1 MQQKAL
7 VVGLGASGE
16 ACTKFLLKRQWQVRA
31 TDTRSEP
38 PALSRL
44 SGTEGFSFVSLQE
57 AQAQLND
64 CNLLVMSPGISPW
77 HSAVT
82 PLVRSAQSLGIE
94 VVGEIELFARELA
107 RLKSEKAY
115 EPKVIAV
122 TGTNGKTTT
131 TVLTTKMAAASGLKA
146 VAAGNIGP
154 NAVTELDRYLESGEL
169 PDVWVLELSS
179 FQLETTSSLAPDAAA
194 LLNITQDHLDWH
206 GGMNEYVAAK
216 GKIFAHEKTARIL
229 NRDDSTVMNFA
240 AQDRRV
246 FTFGAT
252 EPQHPN
258 EWGLVKEDGIVWLA
272 FNEDDS
278 VQLTKRKV
286 LEGHVLQRLMPEDA
300 LHIRG
305 RHNSMNA
312 LAALALI
319 YAAGLP
325 ISDALRALAQY
336 RGEPHR
342 VEYVMTV
349 NGVDYIDDSKGTNV
363 GATVAALEGLGAN
376 GTKLVV
382 ILGGDGKGQDFSP
395 IWIFPFKK
403 VPAVRMTEQAWIS
416 APQSVLTPTTLLFSK
431 RRDVTVSCL
440 ISKFPTDSKVC
451 LQAEENCHMS
461 HCARGLHMAGP
472 FERFNIRNCSAAWS
486 VMIPE

>member
-31 TDTRSEP
+31 PDTRSEP

-44 SGTEGFSFVSLQE
+44 SDTEGFSFVSLQE
-57 AQAQLND
+57 AQAQLKD

-94 VVGEIELFARELA
+94 IVGEIELFARELL

-229 NRDDSTVMNFA
+229 NRDDTTVMNFA
-240 AQDRRV
+240 AHDRKV

-395 IWIFPFKK
+395 IADSMGKHARAAVLIGRDAPLIEKALQGAEYPIIHAKDMPQAVQKASELAQPHDCVLLSPACASWDMFKDYAQRSAIFI
-403 VPAVRMTEQAWIS
+403 AS
-416 APQSVLTPTTLLFSK
+416 AKAL
-431 RRDVTVSCL
+431 
-440 ISKFPTDSKVC
+440 
-451 LQAEENCHMS
+451 
-461 HCARGLHMAGP
+461 AGDTQQ
-472 FERFNIRNCSAAWS
+472 
-486 VMIPE
+486 

>member
-44 SGTEGFSFVSLQE
+44 SDTEGFSFVSLQE
-57 AQAQLND
+57 AQAQLKD

-94 VVGEIELFARELA
+94 IVGEIELFARELL

-229 NRDDSTVMNFA
+229 NRDDTTVMNFA
-240 AQDRRV
+240 AHDRKV

-252 EPQHPN
+252 EPQHSN

-395 IWIFPFKK
+395 IADSMGKHARAAVLIGRDAPLIEKALQGAEYPIIHAKDMPQAVQKASELAQPHDCVLLSPACASWDMFKDYAQRSAIFI
-403 VPAVRMTEQAWIS
+403 AS
-416 APQSVLTPTTLLFSK
+416 AKAL
-431 RRDVTVSCL
+431 
-440 ISKFPTDSKVC
+440 
-451 LQAEENCHMS
+451 
-461 HCARGLHMAGP
+461 AGDTQQ
-472 FERFNIRNCSAAWS
+472 
-486 VMIPE
+486 

>member
-44 SGTEGFSFVSLQE
+44 SDTEGFCFVSLQE
-57 AQAQLND
+57 AQAQLKD

-94 VVGEIELFARELA
+94 IVGEIELFARELL

-229 NRDDSTVMNFA
+229 NRDDTTVMNFA
-240 AQDRRV
+240 AHDRKV

-395 IWIFPFKK
+395 IADSMGKHARAAVLIGRDAPLIEKALQGAEYPIIHAKDMPQAVQKASELAQPHDCVLLSPACASWDMFKDYAQRSAIFI
-403 VPAVRMTEQAWIS
+403 AS
-416 APQSVLTPTTLLFSK
+416 AKAL
-431 RRDVTVSCL
+431 
-440 ISKFPTDSKVC
+440 
-451 LQAEENCHMS
+451 
-461 HCARGLHMAGP
+461 AGDTQQ
-472 FERFNIRNCSAAWS
+472 
-486 VMIPE
+486 

>member
-44 SGTEGFSFVSLQE
+44 SDTEGFSFVSLQE
-57 AQAQLND
+57 AQAQLKD

-94 VVGEIELFARELA
+94 IVGEIELFARELL

-146 VAAGNIGP
+146 VTAGNIGP

-206 GGMNEYVAAK
+206 GGMNQYVAAK

-229 NRDDSTVMNFA
+229 NRDDTTVMNFA
-240 AQDRRV
+240 AHDRKV

-395 IWIFPFKK
+395 IADSMGKHARAAVLIGRDAPLIEKALQGAEYPIIHAKDMPQAVQKASELAQPHDCVLLSPACASWDMFKDYAQRSAIFI
-403 VPAVRMTEQAWIS
+403 AS
-416 APQSVLTPTTLLFSK
+416 AKAL
-431 RRDVTVSCL
+431 
-440 ISKFPTDSKVC
+440 
-451 LQAEENCHMS
+451 
-461 HCARGLHMAGP
+461 AGDTQQ
-472 FERFNIRNCSAAWS
+472 
-486 VMIPE
+486 

>member
-44 SGTEGFSFVSLQE
+44 SDTEGFSFVSLQE
-57 AQAQLND
+57 AQAQLKD

-94 VVGEIELFARELA
+94 IVGEIELFARELL

-229 NRDDSTVMNFA
+229 NRDDTTVMNFA
-240 AQDRRV
+240 AHDRRV
-246 FTFGAT
+246 FTFGTT

-395 IWIFPFKK
+395 IADSMGKHARAAVLIGRDAPLIEKALQGAEYPIIHAKDMPQAVQKASELAQPHDCVLLSPACASWDMFKDYAQRSAIFI
-403 VPAVRMTEQAWIS
+403 AS
-416 APQSVLTPTTLLFSK
+416 AKAL
-431 RRDVTVSCL
+431 
-440 ISKFPTDSKVC
+440 
-451 LQAEENCHMS
+451 
-461 HCARGLHMAGP
+461 AGDTQQ
-472 FERFNIRNCSAAWS
+472 
-486 VMIPE
+486 

>member
-44 SGTEGFSFVSLQE
+44 SDTEGFCFVSLQE
-57 AQAQLND
+57 AQAQLKD

-94 VVGEIELFARELA
+94 IVGEIELFARELL

-115 EPKVIAV
+115 GPKVIAV

-229 NRDDSTVMNFA
+229 NRDDTTVMNFA
-240 AQDRRV
+240 AHDRRV
-246 FTFGAT
+246 FTFGTT
-252 EPQHPN
+252 EPQYPN

-395 IWIFPFKK
+395 IADSMGKHARAAVLIGRDAPLIEKALQGAEYPIIHAKDMPQAVQKASELAQPHDCVLLSPACASWDMFKDYAQRSAIFI
-403 VPAVRMTEQAWIS
+403 AS
-416 APQSVLTPTTLLFSK
+416 AKAL
-431 RRDVTVSCL
+431 
-440 ISKFPTDSKVC
+440 
-451 LQAEENCHMS
+451 
-461 HCARGLHMAGP
+461 AGDTQQ
-472 FERFNIRNCSAAWS
+472 
-486 VMIPE
+486 

>member
-44 SGTEGFSFVSLQE
+44 SDTEGFSFVSLQE
-57 AQAQLND
+57 AQAQLKD

-94 VVGEIELFARELA
+94 IVGEIELFARELL

-131 TVLTTKMAAASGLKA
+131 TVLTTKMASASGLKA

-206 GGMNEYVAAK
+206 GGMNEYVVAK

-229 NRDDSTVMNFA
+229 NRDDTTVMNFA
-240 AQDRRV
+240 AHDRRV

-395 IWIFPFKK
+395 IADSMGKHARAAVLIGRDAPLIEKALQGAEYPIIHAKDMPQAVQKASELAQPHDCVLLSPACASWDMFKDYAQRSAIFI
-403 VPAVRMTEQAWIS
+403 AS
-416 APQSVLTPTTLLFSK
+416 AKAL
-431 RRDVTVSCL
+431 
-440 ISKFPTDSKVC
+440 
-451 LQAEENCHMS
+451 
-461 HCARGLHMAGP
+461 AGDTQQ
-472 FERFNIRNCSAAWS
+472 
-486 VMIPE
+486 

>member
-44 SGTEGFSFVSLQE
+44 SNTEGFCFVSLQE
-57 AQAQLND
+57 AQAQLKD

-94 VVGEIELFARELA
+94 IVGEIELFARELL

-229 NRDDSTVMNFA
+229 NRDDTTVMNFA
-240 AQDRRV
+240 AHDRRV

-395 IWIFPFKK
+395 IADSMGKHARAAVLIGRDAPLIEKALQGAEYPIIHAKDMPQAVQKASELAQPHDCVLLSPACASWDMFKDYAQRSAIFI
-403 VPAVRMTEQAWIS
+403 AS
-416 APQSVLTPTTLLFSK
+416 AKAL
-431 RRDVTVSCL
+431 
-440 ISKFPTDSKVC
+440 
-451 LQAEENCHMS
+451 
-461 HCARGLHMAGP
+461 AGDTQQ
-472 FERFNIRNCSAAWS
+472 
-486 VMIPE
+486 

>member
-1 MQQKAL
+1 M
-7 VVGLGASGE
+7 
-16 ACTKFLLKRQWQVRA
+16 
-31 TDTRSEP
+31 
-38 PALSRL
+38 
-44 SGTEGFSFVSLQE
+44 
-57 AQAQLND
+57 
-64 CNLLVMSPGISPW
+64 
-77 HSAVT
+77 
-82 PLVRSAQSLGIE
+82 GIE

-115 EPKVIAV
+115 EPKIIAV

-154 NAVTELDRYLESGEL
+154 NAVTELDRYLESGELPDVWVLELSSFQLETTSSLAPDEL

-376 GTKLVV
+376 GIKLVV

-395 IWIFPFKK
+395 I
-403 VPAVRMTEQAWIS
+403 A
-416 APQSVLTPTTLLFSK
+416 
-431 RRDVTVSCL
+431 
-440 ISKFPTDSKVC
+440 DSMAK
-451 LQAEENCHMS
+451 H
-461 HCARGLHMAGP
+461 ARGAVLIGRDAPLIEKALQGAQYPIIHAKDMPQAVQKASELAQPHDCVLLSPACASWDMFKDYAQRSAIFIASAKALAGD
-472 FERFNIRNCSAAWS
+472 AQQ
-486 VMIPE
+486 

>member
-44 SGTEGFSFVSLQE
+44 SDTEGFSFVSLQE
-57 AQAQLND
+57 AQAQLKY

-94 VVGEIELFARELA
+94 IVGEIELFARELL

-154 NAVTELDRYLESGEL
+154 NAVTELDRYLERGEL

-229 NRDDSTVMNFA
+229 NRDDTTVMNFA
-240 AQDRRV
+240 AHDRKV

-395 IWIFPFKK
+395 IADSMGKHARAAVLIGRDAPLIEKALQGAEYPIIHAKDMPQAVQKASELAQPHDCVLLSPACASWDMFKDYAQRSAIFI
-403 VPAVRMTEQAWIS
+403 AS
-416 APQSVLTPTTLLFSK
+416 AKAL
-431 RRDVTVSCL
+431 
-440 ISKFPTDSKVC
+440 
-451 LQAEENCHMS
+451 
-461 HCARGLHMAGP
+461 AGDTQQ
-472 FERFNIRNCSAAWS
+472 
-486 VMIPE
+486 

>member
-44 SGTEGFSFVSLQE
+44 SDTEGFSFVSLQE
-57 AQAQLND
+57 AQAQLKD

-94 VVGEIELFARELA
+94 IVGEIELFARELL

-229 NRDDSTVMNFA
+229 NRDDTTVMNFA
-240 AQDRRV
+240 VHDRKV

-395 IWIFPFKK
+395 IADSMGKHARAAVLIGRDAPLIEKALQGAEYPIIHAKDMPQAVQKASELAQPHDCVLLSPACASWDMFKDYAQRSAIFI
-403 VPAVRMTEQAWIS
+403 AS
-416 APQSVLTPTTLLFSK
+416 AKAL
-431 RRDVTVSCL
+431 
-440 ISKFPTDSKVC
+440 
-451 LQAEENCHMS
+451 
-461 HCARGLHMAGP
+461 AGDTQQ
-472 FERFNIRNCSAAWS
+472 
-486 VMIPE
+486 

>member
-44 SGTEGFSFVSLQE
+44 SDTEGFYFVSLQE
-57 AQAQLND
+57 AQAQLKD

-94 VVGEIELFARELA
+94 IVGEIELFARELL

-229 NRDDSTVMNFA
+229 NRDDTTVMNFA
-240 AQDRRV
+240 AHDRRV
-246 FTFGAT
+246 FTFGTT

-395 IWIFPFKK
+395 IADSMGKHARAAVLIGRDAPLIEKALQGAEYPIIHAKDMPQAVQKASELAQPHDCVLLSPACASWDMFKDYAQRSAIFI
-403 VPAVRMTEQAWIS
+403 AS
-416 APQSVLTPTTLLFSK
+416 AKAL
-431 RRDVTVSCL
+431 
-440 ISKFPTDSKVC
+440 
-451 LQAEENCHMS
+451 
-461 HCARGLHMAGP
+461 AGDTQQ
-472 FERFNIRNCSAAWS
+472 
-486 VMIPE
+486 

>member
-44 SGTEGFSFVSLQE
+44 SDTEGFSFVSLQE
-57 AQAQLND
+57 AQAQLKD

-94 VVGEIELFARELA
+94 IVGEIELFARELL

-206 GGMNEYVAAK
+206 GGMNEYVVAK

-229 NRDDSTVMNFA
+229 NRDDTTVMNFA
-240 AQDRRV
+240 AHDRRV
-246 FTFGAT
+246 FTFGTT
-252 EPQHPN
+252 EPLHPN

-395 IWIFPFKK
+395 IADSMGKHARAAVLIGRDAPLIEKALQGAEYPIIHAKDMPQAVQKASELAQPHDCVLLSPACASWDMFKDYAQRSAIFI
-403 VPAVRMTEQAWIS
+403 AS
-416 APQSVLTPTTLLFSK
+416 AKAL
-431 RRDVTVSCL
+431 
-440 ISKFPTDSKVC
+440 
-451 LQAEENCHMS
+451 
-461 HCARGLHMAGP
+461 AGDTQQ
-472 FERFNIRNCSAAWS
+472 
-486 VMIPE
+486 

>member
-1 MQQKAL
+1 
-7 VVGLGASGE
+7 
-16 ACTKFLLKRQWQVRA
+16 
-31 TDTRSEP
+31 
-38 PALSRL
+38 
-44 SGTEGFSFVSLQE
+44 
-57 AQAQLND
+57 
-64 CNLLVMSPGISPW
+64 
-77 HSAVT
+77 
-82 PLVRSAQSLGIE
+82 
-94 VVGEIELFARELA
+94 
-107 RLKSEKAY
+107 
-115 EPKVIAV
+115 
-122 TGTNGKTTT
+122 
-131 TVLTTKMAAASGLKA
+131 
-146 VAAGNIGP
+146 
-154 NAVTELDRYLESGEL
+154 
-169 PDVWVLELSS
+169 
-179 FQLETTSSLAPDAAA
+179 
-194 LLNITQDHLDWH
+194 
-206 GGMNEYVAAK
+206 
-216 GKIFAHEKTARIL
+216 
-229 NRDDSTVMNFA
+229 MNFA
-240 AQDRRV
+240 AHDRRV
-246 FTFGAT
+246 FTFGTT

-395 IWIFPFKK
+395 IADSMGKHARAAVLIGRDAPLIEKALQGAEYPIIHAKDMPQAVQKASELAQPHDCVLLSPACASWDMFKDYAQRSAIFI
-403 VPAVRMTEQAWIS
+403 AS
-416 APQSVLTPTTLLFSK
+416 AKAL
-431 RRDVTVSCL
+431 
-440 ISKFPTDSKVC
+440 
-451 LQAEENCHMS
+451 
-461 HCARGLHMAGP
+461 AGDTQQ
-472 FERFNIRNCSAAWS
+472 
-486 VMIPE
+486 

>member
-44 SGTEGFSFVSLQE
+44 SDTEGFCFVSLQE
-57 AQAQLND
+57 AQAQLKD

-94 VVGEIELFARELA
+94 IVGEIELFARELL

-229 NRDDSTVMNFA
+229 NRDDTTVMNFA
-240 AQDRRV
+240 AHDRRV
-246 FTFGAT
+246 FTFGTT

-363 GATVAALEGLGAN
+363 GATVAALKGLGAN

-395 IWIFPFKK
+395 IADSMGKHARAAVLIGRDAPLIEKALQGAEYPIIHAKDMPQAVQKASELAQPHDCVLLSPACASWDMFKDYAQRSAIFI
-403 VPAVRMTEQAWIS
+403 AS
-416 APQSVLTPTTLLFSK
+416 AKAL
-431 RRDVTVSCL
+431 
-440 ISKFPTDSKVC
+440 
-451 LQAEENCHMS
+451 
-461 HCARGLHMAGP
+461 AGDTQQ
-472 FERFNIRNCSAAWS
+472 
-486 VMIPE
+486 

>member
-44 SGTEGFSFVSLQE
+44 SDTEGFGFVSLRE
-57 AQAQLND
+57 AQAQLKD

-94 VVGEIELFARELA
+94 IVGEIELFARELL

-229 NRDDSTVMNFA
+229 NRDDTTVMNFA
-240 AQDRRV
+240 AHDRKV

-395 IWIFPFKK
+395 IADSMGKHARAAVLIGRDAPLIEKALQGAEYPIIHAKDMPQAVQKASELAQPHDCVLLSPACASWDMFKDYAQRSAIFI
-403 VPAVRMTEQAWIS
+403 AS
-416 APQSVLTPTTLLFSK
+416 AKAL
-431 RRDVTVSCL
+431 
-440 ISKFPTDSKVC
+440 
-451 LQAEENCHMS
+451 
-461 HCARGLHMAGP
+461 AGDTQQ
-472 FERFNIRNCSAAWS
+472 
-486 VMIPE
+486 

>member
-44 SGTEGFSFVSLQE
+44 SDTEGFCFVSLQE
-57 AQAQLND
+57 AQAQLKD

-94 VVGEIELFARELA
+94 IVGEIELFARELL

-229 NRDDSTVMNFA
+229 NRDDTTVMNFA
-240 AQDRRV
+240 AHDRRV

-395 IWIFPFKK
+395 IADSMGKHARAAVLIGRDAPLIEKALQGAEYPIIHAKDMPQAVQKASELAQPHDCVLLSPACASWDMFKDYAQRSAIFI
-403 VPAVRMTEQAWIS
+403 AS
-416 APQSVLTPTTLLFSK
+416 AKAL
-431 RRDVTVSCL
+431 
-440 ISKFPTDSKVC
+440 
-451 LQAEENCHMS
+451 
-461 HCARGLHMAGP
+461 AGDTQQ
-472 FERFNIRNCSAAWS
+472 
-486 VMIPE
+486 

>member
-44 SGTEGFSFVSLQE
+44 SDTEGFCFVSLQE
-57 AQAQLND
+57 AQAQLKD

-94 VVGEIELFARELA
+94 IVGEIELFARELL

-229 NRDDSTVMNFA
+229 NRDDTTVMNFA
-240 AQDRRV
+240 AHDRRV
-246 FTFGAT
+246 FTFGTT

-325 ISDALRALAQY
+325 ISNALRALAQY

-382 ILGGDGKGQDFSP
+382 ILGGDGKGQDFLPIADSMGKHARAAVLIGRDAPLIEKALQGAEYPIIHAKDMPQAVQKASELAQPHDCVLLSP
-395 IWIFPFKK
+395 ACASWDMFKDYAQRSAIFI
-403 VPAVRMTEQAWIS
+403 AS
-416 APQSVLTPTTLLFSK
+416 AKAL
-431 RRDVTVSCL
+431 
-440 ISKFPTDSKVC
+440 
-451 LQAEENCHMS
+451 
-461 HCARGLHMAGP
+461 AGDTQQ
-472 FERFNIRNCSAAWS
+472 
-486 VMIPE
+486 

>member
-38 PALSRL
+38 PALSCL
-44 SGTEGFSFVSLQE
+44 SDTEGFSFVSLQE
-57 AQAQLND
+57 AQAQLKD

-179 FQLETTSSLAPDAAA
+179 FQLETTSSLAPDAAT

-216 GKIFAHEKTARIL
+216 GNIFAHEKTARIL
-229 NRDDSTVMNFA
+229 NRDDTTVMNFA
-240 AQDRRV
+240 AHDRKV

-395 IWIFPFKK
+395 IADSMGKHARAAVLIGRDAPLIEKALQGAEYPIIHAKDMPQAVQKASELAQPHDCVLLSPACASWDMFKDYAQRSAIFI
-403 VPAVRMTEQAWIS
+403 AS
-416 APQSVLTPTTLLFSK
+416 AKAL
-431 RRDVTVSCL
+431 
-440 ISKFPTDSKVC
+440 
-451 LQAEENCHMS
+451 
-461 HCARGLHMAGP
+461 AGDTQQ
-472 FERFNIRNCSAAWS
+472 
-486 VMIPE
+486 

>member
-31 TDTRSEP
+31 TNTRSEP

-44 SGTEGFSFVSLQE
+44 SDTEGFSFVSLQE
-57 AQAQLND
+57 AQAQLKD

-94 VVGEIELFARELA
+94 IVGEIELFARELL

-229 NRDDSTVMNFA
+229 NRDDTTVMNFA
-240 AQDRRV
+240 AHDRRV
-246 FTFGAT
+246 FTFGTT

-286 LEGHVLQRLMPEDA
+286 LEGHVLQHLMPEDA

-319 YAAGLP
+319 YAVGLP

-395 IWIFPFKK
+395 IADSMGKHARAAVLIGRDAPLIEKALQGAEYPIIHAKDMPQAVQKASELAQPHDCVLLSPACASWDMFKDYAQRSAIFI
-403 VPAVRMTEQAWIS
+403 AS
-416 APQSVLTPTTLLFSK
+416 AKAL
-431 RRDVTVSCL
+431 
-440 ISKFPTDSKVC
+440 
-451 LQAEENCHMS
+451 
-461 HCARGLHMAGP
+461 AGDTQQ
-472 FERFNIRNCSAAWS
+472 
-486 VMIPE
+486 

>member
-44 SGTEGFSFVSLQE
+44 SDTEGFCFVSLQE
-57 AQAQLND
+57 AQAQLKD

-94 VVGEIELFARELA
+94 IVGEIELFARELL

-229 NRDDSTVMNFA
+229 NRDDTTVMNFA
-240 AQDRRV
+240 AHDRRV
-246 FTFGAT
+246 FTFGTT

-286 LEGHVLQRLMPEDA
+286 LEGYVLQRLMPEDA

-395 IWIFPFKK
+395 IADSMGKHARAAVLIGRDAPLIEKALQGAEYPIIHAKDMPQAVQKASELAQPHDCVLLSPACASWDMFKDYAQRSAIFI
-403 VPAVRMTEQAWIS
+403 AS
-416 APQSVLTPTTLLFSK
+416 AKAL
-431 RRDVTVSCL
+431 
-440 ISKFPTDSKVC
+440 
-451 LQAEENCHMS
+451 
-461 HCARGLHMAGP
+461 AGDTQQ
-472 FERFNIRNCSAAWS
+472 
-486 VMIPE
+486 

>member
-44 SGTEGFSFVSLQE
+44 SDTEGFSFVSLQE
-57 AQAQLND
+57 AQAQLKD

-94 VVGEIELFARELA
+94 VVGEIELFARELL

-229 NRDDSTVMNFA
+229 NRDDTTVMNFA
-240 AQDRRV
+240 AHDRRV
-246 FTFGAT
+246 FTFGT
-252 EPQHPN
+252 NEPQHPN

-395 IWIFPFKK
+395 IADSMGKHARAAVLIGRDAPLIEKALQGAEYPIIHAKDMPQAVQKASELAQPHDCVLLSPACASWDMFKDYAQRSAIFI
-403 VPAVRMTEQAWIS
+403 AS
-416 APQSVLTPTTLLFSK
+416 AKTL
-431 RRDVTVSCL
+431 
-440 ISKFPTDSKVC
+440 
-451 LQAEENCHMS
+451 
-461 HCARGLHMAGP
+461 AGDTQQ
-472 FERFNIRNCSAAWS
+472 
-486 VMIPE
+486 

>member
-44 SGTEGFSFVSLQE
+44 SDTEGFCFVSLQE
-57 AQAQLND
+57 AQAQLKD

-107 RLKSEKAY
+107 RLKSEKVY
-115 EPKVIAV
+115 EPKIIAV

-229 NRDDSTVMNFA
+229 NRDDTTVMNFA
-240 AQDRRV
+240 AHDRKV

-395 IWIFPFKK
+395 IADSMGKHARAAVLIGRDAPLIEKALQGAEYPIIHAKDMPQAVQKASELAQPHDCVLLSPACASWDMFKDYAQRSAIFI
-403 VPAVRMTEQAWIS
+403 AS
-416 APQSVLTPTTLLFSK
+416 AKAL
-431 RRDVTVSCL
+431 
-440 ISKFPTDSKVC
+440 
-451 LQAEENCHMS
+451 
-461 HCARGLHMAGP
+461 AGDTQQ
-472 FERFNIRNCSAAWS
+472 
-486 VMIPE
+486 

>member
-44 SGTEGFSFVSLQE
+44 SDTEGFSFVSLQE
-57 AQAQLND
+57 AQAQLKD

-94 VVGEIELFARELA
+94 IVGEIELFARELL

-229 NRDDSTVMNFA
+229 NRDDTTVMNFA
-240 AQDRRV
+240 AHDRKV

-342 VEYVMTV
+342 VEYVVTV

-376 GTKLVV
+376 GSKLVV

-395 IWIFPFKK
+395 IADSMGKHARAAVLIGRDAPLIEKALQGAEYPIIHAKDMPQAVQKASELAQPHDCVLLSPACASWDMFKDYAQRSAIFI
-403 VPAVRMTEQAWIS
+403 AS
-416 APQSVLTPTTLLFSK
+416 AKAL
-431 RRDVTVSCL
+431 
-440 ISKFPTDSKVC
+440 
-451 LQAEENCHMS
+451 
-461 HCARGLHMAGP
+461 AGDTQQ
-472 FERFNIRNCSAAWS
+472 
-486 VMIPE
+486 

>member
-1 MQQKAL
+1 MKQKAL

-16 ACTKFLLKRQWQVRA
+16 ACSRFLLKRDWSVIS
-31 TDTRSEP
+31 TDTRQRP

-44 SGTEGFSFVSLQE
+44 NGVQGFEFCSLDE
-57 AQAQLND
+57 ALNKLGGVE
-64 CNLLVMSPGISPW
+64 LLVMSPGISPW

-82 PLVRSAQSLGIE
+82 PLVQKALSMGIE
-94 VVGEIELFARELA
+94 MVGEIELFARELN
-107 RLKSEKAY
+107 RLEELRGYK
-115 EPKVIAV
+115 PKVIAI

-131 TVLTTKMAAASGLKA
+131 TVLTTKMAAAGGLKA

-154 NAVTELDRYLESGEL
+154 NAVTELDRYLEAEDL

-179 FQLETTSSLAPDAAA
+179 FQLETTSTLAPDAAA

-216 GKIFAHEKTARIL
+216 AKIFAHEKTARIL
-229 NRDDSTVMNFA
+229 NRDDLTVMNFA
-240 AQDRRV
+240 APDRKV
-246 FTFGAT
+246 LTFGVG
-252 EPQHPN
+252 EPKQAK
-258 EWGLVKEDGIVWLA
+258 EWGLVESDAITWLA

-286 LEGHVLQRLMPEDA
+286 LEGHVLQRLIPEEA

-319 YAAGLP
+319 YAAGLSL
-325 ISDALRALAQY
+325 SDALRALSEY

-382 ILGGDGKGQDFSP
+382 ILGGDGKGQDFGP
-395 IWIFPFKK
+395 IAQSMSRHARA
-403 VPAVRMTEQAWIS
+403 AVLIGRDAPLIEQALTGTDFPIMHAEDMPQAVLKASQLAQPHDAVLLSPACASWDMFKDYAERS
-416 APQSVLTPTTLLFSK
+416 AIFIASAKAL
-431 RRDVTVSCL
+431 
-440 ISKFPTDSKVC
+440 
-451 LQAEENCHMS
+451 
-461 HCARGLHMAGP
+461 AG
-472 FERFNIRNCSAAWS
+472 N
-486 VMIPE
+486 VQ

>member
-44 SGTEGFSFVSLQE
+44 SDTEGFCFVSLQE
-57 AQAQLND
+57 AQAQLKD

-94 VVGEIELFARELA
+94 IVGEIELFARELL

-229 NRDDSTVMNFA
+229 NRDDTTVMNFA
-240 AQDRRV
+240 AHDRRV
-246 FTFGAT
+246 FTFGTT

-325 ISDALRALAQY
+325 ISEALRALAQY

-395 IWIFPFKK
+395 IADSMGKHARAAVLIGRDAPLIEKALQGAEYPIIHAKDMPQAVQKASELAQPHDCVLLSPACASWDMFKDYAQRSAIFI
-403 VPAVRMTEQAWIS
+403 AS
-416 APQSVLTPTTLLFSK
+416 AKAL
-431 RRDVTVSCL
+431 
-440 ISKFPTDSKVC
+440 
-451 LQAEENCHMS
+451 
-461 HCARGLHMAGP
+461 AGDTQQ
-472 FERFNIRNCSAAWS
+472 
-486 VMIPE
+486 

>member
-1 MQQKAL
+1 MKQKAL

-16 ACTKFLLKRQWQVRA
+16 ACARFLLKRDWSVIA
-31 TDTRSEP
+31 TDTRQTP

-44 SGTEGFSFVSLQE
+44 QELQDFEFFCLDE
-57 AQAQLND
+57 ALNQLD
-64 CNLLVMSPGISPW
+64 GVELLVMSPGISPW

-82 PLVRSAQSLGIE
+82 PLVQKALSMGIE
-94 VVGEIELFARELA
+94 MVGEIELFARELN
-107 RLKSEKAY
+107 RLEKQRGY
-115 EPKVIAV
+115 KPKVIAI

-131 TVLTTKMAAASGLKA
+131 TALTTKMAAAGGLKA
-146 VAAGNIGP
+146 VVAGNIGP
-154 NAVTELDRYLESGEL
+154 NAVKELDRYLEADDL

-179 FQLETTSSLAPDAAA
+179 FQLETTSTLAPDAAA

-216 GKIFAHEKTARIL
+216 AKIFAHEKTARIL

-240 AQDRRV
+240 APDRKV
-246 FTFGAT
+246 LTFGAG
-252 EPQHPN
+252 EPKQAN
-258 EWGLVKEDGIVWLA
+258 EWGLVESDGITWLA

-286 LEGHVLQRLMPEDA
+286 LEGHVLQRLIPEEA

-305 RHNSMNA
+305 RHNGMNA

-319 YAAGLP
+319 YAARLSL
-325 ISDALRALAQY
+325 SDALRALAEY
-336 RGEPHR
+336 KGEPHR

-395 IWIFPFKK
+395 IAQSMSRHARAAVLIGRDAPLIEKALSGASFPIVHAEDMPQAVLKASQLAKPHDAVLLSPACASWDMFKDYAERSAIFI
-403 VPAVRMTEQAWIS
+403 AS
-416 APQSVLTPTTLLFSK
+416 AKAL
-431 RRDVTVSCL
+431 
-440 ISKFPTDSKVC
+440 
-451 LQAEENCHMS
+451 
-461 HCARGLHMAGP
+461 AG
-472 FERFNIRNCSAAWS
+472 NAK
-486 VMIPE
+486 

>member
-44 SGTEGFSFVSLQE
+44 SDTEGFCFVSLQE
-57 AQAQLND
+57 AQAQLKD

-94 VVGEIELFARELA
+94 IVGEIELFARELL

-246 FTFGAT
+246 FTFGTT

-395 IWIFPFKK
+395 IADSMGKHARAAVLIGRDAPLIEKALQGAEYPIIHAKDMPQAVQKASELAQPHDCVLLSPACASWDMFKDYAQRSAIFI
-403 VPAVRMTEQAWIS
+403 AS
-416 APQSVLTPTTLLFSK
+416 AKAL
-431 RRDVTVSCL
+431 
-440 ISKFPTDSKVC
+440 
-451 LQAEENCHMS
+451 
-461 HCARGLHMAGP
+461 AGDTQQ
-472 FERFNIRNCSAAWS
+472 
-486 VMIPE
+486 

>member
-44 SGTEGFSFVSLQE
+44 SDTEGFSFVSLQE
-57 AQAQLND
+57 AQAQLKD

-94 VVGEIELFARELA
+94 IVGEIELFARELL

-229 NRDDSTVMNFA
+229 NRDDTTVMNFA
-240 AQDRRV
+240 AHDRKV

-376 GTKLVV
+376 GSKLVV

-395 IWIFPFKK
+395 IADSMGKHARAAVLIGRDAPLIEKALQGAEYPIIHAKDMPQAVQKASELAQPHDCVLLSPACASWDMFKDYAQRSAIFI
-403 VPAVRMTEQAWIS
+403 AS
-416 APQSVLTPTTLLFSK
+416 AKAL
-431 RRDVTVSCL
+431 
-440 ISKFPTDSKVC
+440 
-451 LQAEENCHMS
+451 
-461 HCARGLHMAGP
+461 AGDTQQ
-472 FERFNIRNCSAAWS
+472 
-486 VMIPE
+486 

>member
-115 EPKVIAV
+115 EPKIIAV

-376 GTKLVV
+376 RIKLVV

-395 IWIFPFKK
+395 I
-403 VPAVRMTEQAWIS
+403 A
-416 APQSVLTPTTLLFSK
+416 
-431 RRDVTVSCL
+431 
-440 ISKFPTDSKVC
+440 DSMAK
-451 LQAEENCHMS
+451 H
-461 HCARGLHMAGP
+461 ARGAVLIGRDAPLIEKALQGAQYPIIHAKDMPQAVQKASELAQPHDCVLLSPACASWDMFKDYAQRSAIFIASAKALAGD
-472 FERFNIRNCSAAWS
+472 AQQ
-486 VMIPE
+486 

>member
-44 SGTEGFSFVSLQE
+44 SDTEGFSFVSLQE
-57 AQAQLND
+57 AQAQLKD

-94 VVGEIELFARELA
+94 IVGEIELFARELL

-229 NRDDSTVMNFA
+229 NRDDTTVMNFVA
-240 AQDRRV
+240 HDRRV
-246 FTFGAT
+246 FTFGTT

-395 IWIFPFKK
+395 IADSMGKHARAAVLIGRDAPLIEKALQGAEYPIIHAKDMPQAVQKASELAQPHDCVLLSPACASWDMFKDYAQRSAIFI
-403 VPAVRMTEQAWIS
+403 AS
-416 APQSVLTPTTLLFSK
+416 AKAL
-431 RRDVTVSCL
+431 
-440 ISKFPTDSKVC
+440 
-451 LQAEENCHMS
+451 
-461 HCARGLHMAGP
+461 AGDTQQ
-472 FERFNIRNCSAAWS
+472 
-486 VMIPE
+486 

>member
-44 SGTEGFSFVSLQE
+44 SDTEGFSFVSLQE
-57 AQAQLND
+57 AQAQLKD

-94 VVGEIELFARELA
+94 VVGEIELFARELL

-229 NRDDSTVMNFA
+229 NRDDTTVMNFA
-240 AQDRRV
+240 AHDRRV
-246 FTFGAT
+246 FTFGTT

-395 IWIFPFKK
+395 IADSMGKHARAAVLIGRDAPLIEKALQGAEYPIIHAKDMPQAVQKASELAQPHDCVLLSPACASWDMFKDYAQRSAIFI
-403 VPAVRMTEQAWIS
+403 AS
-416 APQSVLTPTTLLFSK
+416 AKAL
-431 RRDVTVSCL
+431 
-440 ISKFPTDSKVC
+440 
-451 LQAEENCHMS
+451 
-461 HCARGLHMAGP
+461 AGDTQQ
-472 FERFNIRNCSAAWS
+472 
-486 VMIPE
+486 

>member
-44 SGTEGFSFVSLQE
+44 SDTEGFSFVSLQE
-57 AQAQLND
+57 AQAQLKD

-94 VVGEIELFARELA
+94 IVGEIELFARELL

-229 NRDDSTVMNFA
+229 NRDDTTVMNFA
-240 AQDRRV
+240 AHDRKV

-395 IWIFPFKK
+395 IADSMGKHARAAVLIGRDAPLIEKSLQGAEYPIIHAKDMPQAVQKASELAQPHDCVLLSPACASWDMFKDYAQRSAIFI
-403 VPAVRMTEQAWIS
+403 AS
-416 APQSVLTPTTLLFSK
+416 AKAL
-431 RRDVTVSCL
+431 
-440 ISKFPTDSKVC
+440 
-451 LQAEENCHMS
+451 
-461 HCARGLHMAGP
+461 AGDTQQ
-472 FERFNIRNCSAAWS
+472 
-486 VMIPE
+486 

>member
-16 ACTKFLLKRQWQVRA
+16 ACTKFLLKRQWQIRA

-44 SGTEGFSFVSLQE
+44 SDTEGFSFVSLQE
-57 AQAQLND
+57 AQAQLKD

-94 VVGEIELFARELA
+94 IVGEIELFARELL

-229 NRDDSTVMNFA
+229 NRDDTTVMNFA
-240 AQDRRV
+240 AHDRKV

-395 IWIFPFKK
+395 IADSMGKHARAAVLIGRDAPLIEKALQGAEYPIIHAKDMPQAVQKASELAQPHDCVLLSPACASWDMFKDYAQRSAIFI
-403 VPAVRMTEQAWIS
+403 AS
-416 APQSVLTPTTLLFSK
+416 AKAL
-431 RRDVTVSCL
+431 
-440 ISKFPTDSKVC
+440 
-451 LQAEENCHMS
+451 
-461 HCARGLHMAGP
+461 AGDTQQ
-472 FERFNIRNCSAAWS
+472 
-486 VMIPE
+486 